1 LALGRVSFRLAP
13 GECLGIV
20 GPSGSGKSVLGR
32 IIAGVTLPTHGR
44 VFLGDVEV
52 STLAQTQNLGYL
64 PQNIDLFGETVRD
77 AIGRLEETELQKL
90 IEAAKLAGVHDAIM
104 RLPQAYNTALPKDDA
119 TPMRSYFQRLGL
131 ARAFFGNPRLVV
143 LDEPNASL
151 DYLGER
157 MLFDAVQRMKA
168 AGTITIIITHRIGI
182 LAATDKIAIMRG
194 GILSAFGESK
204 EIFEKYV
211 SSPLVVAH
219 DGVLQSTKQTT
230 ARGAEPCSNPV

>member
-1 LALGRVSFRLAP
+1 
-13 GECLGIV
+13 
-20 GPSGSGKSVLGR
+20 VL
-32 IIAGVTLPTHGR
+32 
-44 VFLGDVEV
+44 LGDVEV
-52 STLAQTQNLGYL
+52 STLAQAHNGRNLGYL

-77 AIGRLEETELQKL
+77 TIARLKDTELQNV

-104 RLPQAYNTALPKDDA
+104 RLPQAYNTVLPKDD
-119 TPMRSYFQRLGL
+119 TLPMRGYCQRLGL

-157 MLFDAVQRMKA
+157 MLFEAIQRLKA
-168 AGTITIIITHRIGI
+168 AGTTIVIITHRIGI
-182 LAATDKIAIMRG
+182 LAATDKIAIMRRG
-194 GILSAFGESK
+194 MLNAFGESK

-219 DGVLQSTKQTT
+219 EDAMQP
-230 ARGAEPCSNPV
+230 AN